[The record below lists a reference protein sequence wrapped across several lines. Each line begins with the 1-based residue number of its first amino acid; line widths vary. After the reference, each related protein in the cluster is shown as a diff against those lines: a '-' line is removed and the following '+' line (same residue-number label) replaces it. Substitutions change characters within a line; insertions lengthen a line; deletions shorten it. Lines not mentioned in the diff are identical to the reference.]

1 MIKTALAAIGL
12 AGAAVGLLF
21 VYNLGVMHEKEHC
34 DARVALAIA
43 NFEKLQTDV
52 SKLVD
57 DFATEAEKQ
66 TSQEEKTSAEKLK
79 MVLERH
85 RQAAGQKCAVSPA
98 TADADR
104 SLRRNPKGS
113 VPGTKR

>member
-1 MIKTALAAIGL
+1 MIKSVLAALGL
-12 AGAAVGLLF
+12 LGAVVGVLF
-21 VYNLGVMHEKEHC
+21 VYNLGVQHEKERC
-34 DARVALAIA
+34 DARVATAIA

-66 TSQEEKTSAEKLK
+66 TSEEEKSSAEKLK
-79 MVLERH
+79 IVLERH
-85 RQAAGQKCAVSPA
+85 RQAAGQKCVVSAA

-104 SLRRNPKGS
+104 SLRRTPKGS
-113 VPGTKR
+113 VPSTKR